1 MRGDTAG
8 MTTHDHDHAEREL
21 LDAWRGGDNRAGKQL
36 FARHGEAIARFFG
49 SKIAD
54 ASGVA
59 DLVHRTFMT
68 LRRSTSAVTHTV
80 RSFTFGVAR
89 NELRHY
95 VHARLVESRNRG
107 RLQAARDAGDIS
119 AHDIDPRDPESELGE
134 RHERRLVARTLR
146 RLSLDDQVLLEL
158 TYWESV
164 PRGELAAIF
173 AVPEATMASRLRLAR
188 GRFEVKLRELSGAV
202 DLFETTSKS
211 IDVWRA
217 ELGAHLPEMQRRQ
230 AQRAANQRPGRRA
243 AGDRGA

>member
-1 MRGDTAG
+1 
-8 MTTHDHDHAEREL
+8 MTTHDEDHEEREL

-49 SKIAD
+49 SKVGD
-54 ASGVA
+54 HSQVT

-95 VHARLVESRNRG
+95 VHTRVVESRRQG
-107 RLQAARDAGDIS
+107 RLQTARDAGDIT
-119 AHDIDPRDPESELGE
+119 AHDIDPRDPESELGD

-173 AVPEATMASRLRLAR
+173 NVPEPTMASRLRLAR
-188 GRFEVKLRELSGAV
+188 GRFEVKLRELSGAL

-211 IDVWRA
+211 IDAWRA
-217 ELGAHLPEMQRRQ
+217 DLGVHLGVMQRQQ
-230 AQRAANQRPGRRA
+230 AQKAANQRPGRRVG
-243 AGDRGA
+243 GDRPA